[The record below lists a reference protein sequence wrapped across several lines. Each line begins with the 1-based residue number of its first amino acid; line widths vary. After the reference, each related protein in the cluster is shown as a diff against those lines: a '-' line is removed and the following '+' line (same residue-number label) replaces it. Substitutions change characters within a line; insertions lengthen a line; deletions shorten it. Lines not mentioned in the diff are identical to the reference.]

1 MIQLKKSLILC
12 FVLFVSFFSMASGI
26 SFKSLSLDEALREA
40 KKQNKLVFIDV
51 YATWCG
57 PCKYLTANVFTDD
70 DLGAYMNEH
79 FISLKLDGEKGDGL
93 SLMGKH
99 QLNSYPTMLF
109 MNSEGEVLK
118 KIVGAVEAQAIRSTA
133 EVVRDPESSPVY
145 KMEQKYK
152 AGDRS
157 QAFLREYLILRLED
171 DMGIEE
177 LADEY
182 FSLFPDLSLEEE
194 EDFIIFYMGSDDLE
208 NVMVKKFLNNVEHYA
223 ELNFDYA
230 AQKYEAILTKVIMTG
245 LELESEEYVINSID
259 LVFPAAKVLFSEEEI
274 TKEEFT
280 ELLLQAFDE

>member
-26 SFKSLSLDEALREA
+26 SFSSLSLDEALREA

-152 AGDRS
+152 AGERS
-157 QAFLREYLILRLED
+157 QTFLREYLIFRLEN
-171 DMGIEE
+171 DMGIEG

-182 FSLFPDLSLEEE
+182 FSLFPDVSLEED

-223 ELNFDYA
+223 ELNMDYA

-245 LELESEEYVINSID
+245 LEMESEEYVIDAID
-259 LVFPAAKVLFSEEEI
+259 LVFPAAKVFFSEEEI